1 MKSSDQLFF
10 NTGRYNETRRAWNT
24 GREKFGSRITFYAPT
39 LKQYETEEFQQSC
52 GRCYFMPV
60 SITGRECELNCEH
73 CGRLILA
80 SMKPTPSPEELYDY
94 ARDLSQRGARGMLV
108 SGGADSRGVVPI
120 APFLRTIGRIREDFQ
135 FNIVA
140 HVGVLDEP
148 TVRLMEETGA
158 LDGAMIDI
166 VGSNETLREVYH
178 LKETTT
184 DDFERSLELLCRHNI
199 RTIPHVVIGLHFG
212 QIRGEYRA
220 LEMIAAHPVAAVV
233 LVGLLP
239 QKGSGMENV
248 EPPSPALMGEIF
260 TRARGLFPNTPV
272 NLGCI
277 RPSGEHKMETDI
289 QALKA
294 GLNGIAYPAEGI
306 VTLARSMGLEADF
319 SEYCCSVLS
328 DIRSA
333 VDLKECVTNTESAP
347 VNSIAKMAKTAEED
361 VREVDHA
368 R

>member
-1 MKSSDQLFF
+1 MKPSDHLFF
-10 NTGRYNETRRAWNT
+10 NAELYNDRNRAWKT
-24 GREKFGSRITFYAPT
+24 RREKFGQGITFYAPT
-39 LKQYETEEFQQSC
+39 LKHYETEEFQQSC
-52 GRCYFMPV
+52 GHCFFMPV

-73 CGRLILA
+73 CGRRILA
-80 SMKPTPSPEELYDY
+80 SMKPTLSPEALYEY
-94 ARDLSQRGARGMLV
+94 AREISKRGARGMLV

-120 APFLRTIGRIREDFQ
+120 APFLKTIGRVREEFQ

-148 TVRLMEETGA
+148 TVRLMEEAKA

-166 VGSNETLREVYH
+166 VGSNDTLREVYH

-184 DDFERSLELLCRHNI
+184 DDFERSLDLLCRFGI

-212 QIRGEYRA
+212 RIRGEFRA
-220 LEMIAAHPVAAVV
+220 LEMIASHPVAAVV

-239 QKGSGMENV
+239 QKGSGMADIA
-248 EPPSPALMGEIF
+248 PPSPALMGDVF
-260 TRARGLFPNTPV
+260 THARQLFPNTPV

-277 RPSGEHKMETDI
+277 RPSGEHKIETDI

-306 VTLARSMGLEADF
+306 VTLARSMGLEANF
-319 SEYCCSVLS
+319 SEYCCSVFAGINEKSESGRCGS
-328 DIRSA
+328 DGGVRKRGIDGPDISA
-333 VDLKECVTNTESAP
+333 GDDG
-347 VNSIAKMAKTAEED
+347 AEVGD
-361 VREVDHA
+361 A
-368 R
+368 G